1 MDTGTT
7 LGAVSLTLQVAQGL
21 LTYYDLWQ
29 GCDGDIQELQ
39 RSLLWLTNTFT
50 QLELT
55 LEKPQLPEEIVS
67 IIRISINGCRD
78 NISKLYEILNKV
90 KIVGSPSGIRAKFKA
105 MNRQSLY
112 IFHSKEIKSLQKIL
126 DSLKDEF
133 SLAVDLLHLSVLSIN
148 SARSSPANFDRDTSA
163 TTLEDL
169 RKLNESFS
177 SLRAKVEE
185 TREEQ
190 DLKAESE
197 PHSHHYP

>member
-1 MDTGTT
+1 MDTGAT

-55 LEKPQLPEEIVS
+55 LEKPQLRKEIVS

-133 SLAVDLLHLSVLSIN
+133 SLAVDLLHLSVLSMN
-148 SARSSPANFDRDTSA
+148 SARSSQANFDRDTSA

-169 RKLNESFS
+169 RKLNESFN

-185 TREEQ
+185 TGEEQ
-190 DLKAESE
+190 DRKAESE